1 MIDLSD
7 SEIWK
12 IKDTIKYKHTS
23 FEIGDEVI
31 LYSKKSNGYP
41 KYLTIGETY
50 EVTGVELNHITVRHT
65 IMKGITAKVAKKYF
79 ITKSLLREIRINK
92 ILI

>member
-1 MIDLSD
+1 MIDLTD
-7 SEIWK
+7 ADIWK
-12 IKDTIKYKHTS
+12 IKDTIKYKHIS

-41 KYLTIGETY
+41 KYLQIGETY
-50 EVTGVELNHITVRHT
+50 EIISVELNHITVRHT

-79 ITKSLLREIRINK
+79 ITKSLLRDIKINK
-92 ILI
+92 ILN